1 MIVQAFLRWA
11 ETAKVAD
18 RAKAADALARA
29 YLQSQM
35 GGEERKAAGLAMT
48 YLLDDPSPRVR
59 LALAEAVCTSPDAPR
74 AIVMTLAEDQP
85 EVACTIIAC
94 SPVLSES
101 DLVDLAGRGDEV
113 TRGLI
118 ASRPGV
124 TRGVAAAIAE
134 IGDETEIV
142 LLLENPTAD
151 ITRSSLRRMA
161 ERFGRQMTI
170 RNLLLERETLPADA
184 RHMLVR
190 HVADA
195 ILSSGLVRS
204 AIGGGRLDHMGR
216 EAEEAATVAIASDA
230 GADEIPSLVEHLRIT
245 GRLTPA
251 FLIHALCAGKA
262 DFVSC
267 AVSSLSGLGE
277 RRVRPILATGREHA
291 VRALFLSCGLSRE
304 IALVFVEAVFL
315 WRDATADR
323 SAGDICAMLIER
335 FSRKAQESAS
345 IAEMMDMIE
354 KLNRLEIR
362 ARARAYASDV
372 CLAA

>member
-1 MIVQAFLRWA
+1 
-11 ETAKVAD
+11 
-18 RAKAADALARA
+18 
-29 YLQSQM
+29 
-35 GGEERKAAGLAMT
+35 
-48 YLLDDPSPRVR
+48 VR
-59 LALAEAVCTSPDAPR
+59 LALAEAVADSPNAPR
-74 AIVMTLAEDQP
+74 AIILTLAEDQP
-85 EVACTIIAC
+85 EVACTVIAR

-134 IGDETEIV
+134 IGDEAEIV
-142 LLLENPTAD
+142 LLLENPDTD

-161 ERFGRQMTI
+161 ERFGRQI
-170 RNLLLERETLPADA
+170 DVRNLLLEREHLPADA

-190 HVADA
+190 HVTDA
-195 ILSSGLVRS
+195 LLASGLVRS
-204 AIGGGRLDHMGR
+204 ALGGGRLDHMGR
-216 EAEEAATVAIASDA
+216 EAEEAATVTIASDA
-230 GADEIPSLVEHLRIT
+230 AFDEIPCLVEHLRVN

-267 AVSSLSGLGE
+267 AVASLSGLGE
-277 RRVRPILATGREHA
+277 RRVRPILATGRLHA

-315 WRDATADR
+315 WRDATSER
-323 SAGDICAMLIER
+323 TTGDICARLLDR
-335 FSRKAQESAS
+335 FSGRDGDHGSVG
-345 IAEMMDMIE
+345 EMMDMIE
-354 KLNRLEIR
+354 KLHRLELR
-362 ARARAYASDV
+362 AHARAYASDA